1 MDKEENFEEFEK
13 LETEL
18 SKVIL
23 KFIEERRGENETKE
37 MFITIQLA
45 LSRMLGIYLAAIIN
59 TIESEGP
66 EKSGMDFKN
75 REDINKF
82 FINQTEMLLRHTFS
96 LCEKNFGRFEINVG
110 RNK

>member
-45 LSRMLGIYLAAIIN
+45 LNRMSRYPWNRYL
-59 TIESEGP
+59 S
-66 EKSGMDFKN
+66 S
-75 REDINKF
+75 RYY
-82 FINQTEMLLRHTFS
+82 
-96 LCEKNFGRFEINVG
+96 
-110 RNK
+110 